1 MSGGPAAAKPFRN
14 WVRRA
19 AIRVIRRP
27 AAPTL
32 PWTIGRGDLVQ
43 VLSGRSAG
51 KQGKVKSVLRR
62 KNRIIVEGLN
72 LVRTVAHRHFARPSA
87 SARQRERNAH
97 AHLRQRP

>member
-1 MSGGPAAAKPFRN
+1 MSGGPTAAAKPFRN

-27 AAPTL
+27 VVPIAR
-32 PWTIGRGDLVQ
+32 WTIGRGDLVE

-51 KQGKVKSVLRR
+51 KQGKVKKVLRR

-72 LVRTVAHRHFARPSA
+72 LVRRLAGMPSA
-87 SARQRERNAH
+87 RSRCGGA
-97 AHLRQRP
+97 PS